1 MLITKSG
8 NTENKEYLSFEFDV
22 KNSDTDKGVIEGYG
36 SVFGNVD
43 FHNDIVDAG
52 AFKKSLQKRLP
63 ALLLHHNMRD
73 VAGIWQE
80 ATEDDKGLRL
90 KGQLNM
96 EVQKARE
103 AFYLAKQGALKGLS
117 IGFITRKDRIVN
129 GIRHIEEADLLEVS
143 MVTFPANERAQL
155 TGTKEEVP
163 KTERELEQALRDMGY
178 GKTQAK
184 AIVADGFKGF
194 LAMQRDADS
203 MENQVQ
209 RDADN
214 IIQDLKNLTETLKG

>member
-1 MLITKSG
+1 MFNTKSS
-8 NTENKEYLSFEFDV
+8 NTEKKEYLSFEFDV
-22 KNSDTDKGVIEGYG
+22 KNSDTDKGVVEGYG

-43 FHNDIVDAG
+43 FHNDVVDRG
-52 AFKKSLQKRLP
+52 AFRKSLQKRLP
-63 ALLLHHNMRD
+63 ALLLHHDMRQ
-73 VAGIWQE
+73 VAGIWQDAE
-80 ATEDDKGLRL
+80 EDDKGLRL

-117 IGFITRKDRIVN
+117 IGFITRKDRIEN

-155 TGTKEEVP
+155 TGTKNEHP
-163 KTERELEQALRDMGY
+163 KTERELEQGLRDMGY
-178 GKTQAK
+178 GKTQGK
-184 AIVADGFKGF
+184 AIIADGFKGF

-203 MENQVQ
+203 MEKQVQ

-214 IIQDLKNLTETLKG
+214 IVEDLKTLTETLKG